1 MLRFLLLFCIFP
13 CLGYCQ
19 HTVKLTVGSAP
30 FQLYTNYPIN
40 GIDSIRIEQFKFYV
54 GNQRG
59 DFQLVDASD
68 TTTFSLP
75 FTDKVLLIGMDSLA
89 NTSGKL
95 DGAFDPLLGMYWAWN
110 TGYTQLKCKGI
121 YQIAGKHIPFEYHLG
136 GYKYPYATSL
146 QKWIRLEQNTLGI
159 QLDSL
164 LTHLPVLDQPRMMLP
179 GPMARALF
187 VRFTEGFQ

>member
-68 TTTFSLP
+68 TTTISLP

-110 TGYTQLKCKGI
+110 TGYIQLKITGSYHRQGAKASFD
-121 YQIAGKHIPFEYHLG
+121 YHIG
-136 GYKYPYATSL
+136 GYRAPFTTSSVL
-146 QKWIRLEQNTLGI
+146 LRSEDHPFITINLEPLFRALPI
-159 QLDSL
+159 QS
-164 LTHLPVLDQPRMMLP
+164 TPHIMLP
-179 GPMARALF
+179 GPAAQQIFKTF
-187 VRFTEGFQ
+187 VNSFD